1 MFKKAEQM
9 KSIVEQYNARRH
21 VETTESDDRLF
32 PILGRL
38 SRSPVKRLARAYRDR
53 VPVAMLVSHS
63 RFAPGYVLDRFLATL
78 DAQTNIIRV
87 EQSFDDPAV
96 FLKHI
101 VGSVGFESSATS
113 LAQIDHAFGLFLR
126 CEKMKRRRTI
136 LVLRDIDTHGPQVL
150 ARIRDMIEK
159 EVANYFGLMIL
170 ATGPANDSLKPV
182 EPALEAILSR
192 AAERIVLTPFV
203 LSETR
208 EFIRNRFERRA
219 QKGDGKNHGV
229 PSFEVYGIRLIHELG
244 SGVPETVDLLC
255 RKAIEIAADN
265 DTGAIS
271 TAEVKAAARL
281 LGLMQDTRDEQLG
294 NAVPEQAV
302 PEARP
307 GQLIVKM
314 RGVPEKTI
322 PLNGCNLLIGR
333 DRLCEICV
341 DDVQVSRIHGL
352 IARSTDGVQYLDLGS
367 TNGSAVNGQA
377 AERLV
382 LANNDVIAI
391 GDVRIIY
398 SLKGASEADDV
409 DLDATDTF
417 RILDV
422 DAASSINRAGNG
434 MRKPVKP

>member
-1 MFKKAEQM
+1 M

-113 LAQIDHAFGLFLR
+113 LAQIDYAFGMFLR

-159 EVANYFGLMIL
+159 EVANYFGLMVL
-170 ATGPANDSLKPV
+170 ASGPANDSLKPV

-219 QKGDGKNHGV
+219 QNGDGKNHGV

-265 DTGAIS
+265 DTAAIS

-281 LGLMQDTRDEQLG
+281 LGLMHDTRDEQLE
-294 NAVPEQAV
+294 NVVPEQAV
-302 PEARP
+302 PEAMP

-322 PLNGCNLLIGR
+322 PLNGSNPPTVCNTSTSVVLTAR
-333 DRLCEICV
+333 
-341 DDVQVSRIHGL
+341 
-352 IARSTDGVQYLDLGS
+352 RSTARRQNAWCWLTTTSSPSVMSG
-367 TNGSAVNGQA
+367 
-377 AERLV
+377 
-382 LANNDVIAI
+382 
-391 GDVRIIY
+391 
-398 SLKGASEADDV
+398 
-409 DLDATDTF
+409 
-417 RILDV
+417 
-422 DAASSINRAGNG
+422 SSIR
-434 MRKPVKP
+434 